1 MAAVRTA
8 PQTLAPLSR
17 DGMFRT
23 IGPLIGT
30 AYLGLCSLVLP
41 NATGSSADM
50 LLKAATLTT
59 ITVAALLVV
68 PWQRLPRT
76 VQVAPALLYVLV
88 ALLIREGTGGS
99 DSIFAQL
106 VLVPILWLA
115 VYGSM
120 GEVVLGIGTIAAA
133 LAGAMLLTPDPNGTA
148 TGTLLLVV
156 VGACVGIGVQR
167 LFFFLRKHAD
177 QLNLMARTDPLTGA
191 SNRRAWQE
199 ELAEAVEV
207 CDERHQP
214 LCAAM
219 IDLDRFKEFNDSRGH
234 QAGDRLLKEVTARWR
249 NQLRDGDVLARLGG
263 DEFAILL
270 PGCPMD
276 AAQGIV
282 RRLVEDLPYEATC
295 STGLAA
301 WDREEAGEDLVR
313 RADEALY
320 SSKHAGRNRISVA

>member
-1 MAAVRTA
+1 MAAARIATQA
-8 PQTLAPLSR
+8 PTPLSR

-41 NATGSSADM
+41 NATGSDADM

-59 ITVAALLVV
+59 ITVAAMLVV
-68 PWQRLPRT
+68 PWQRLPRA

-106 VLVPILWLA
+106 ILVPILWLA

-120 GEVVLGIGTIAAA
+120 GEVVLGIGTIAGAMAAA
-133 LAGAMLLTPDPNGTA
+133 LLLTPDPQGTA
-148 TGTLLLVV
+148 TGTLLLLV

-167 LFFFLRKHAD
+167 LFSFLRKHED
-177 QLNLMARTDPLTGA
+177 QLDLMARTDPLTGA

-199 ELAEAVEV
+199 ELAQAVEASE
-207 CDERHQP
+207 ERHQP

-219 IDLDRFKEFNDSRGH
+219 IDLDHFKEFNDARGH

-249 NQLRDGDVLARLGG
+249 NQLRDGDILARIGG

-276 AAQGIV
+276 AAQGII
-282 RRLVEDLPYEATC
+282 RRLVQDLPYGATC

-301 WDREEAGEDLVR
+301 WNRDEGGEDLVR

-320 SSKHAGRNRISVA
+320 SSKDSGRNRISVA